1 MKPGVDY
8 IGVGCGA
15 LIVNDRNETLLLK
28 RVGDRVDSGVWA
40 KSGGKVEFGE
50 TVQDAIKREVREEL
64 GVEIELLDYLGFTD
78 QINPPGSPGVH
89 WVAISYLARIISG
102 EPKNMEP
109 DKHEEMK
116 WFPLD
121 ALPENTSKTTTEP
134 ALIYLSGIK

>member
-15 LIVNDRNETLLLK
+15 LIVNDKGETLLLK
-28 RVGDRVDSGVWA
+28 RIGDRIDSGTWS
-40 KSGGKVEFGE
+40 KPGGKVEFGE
-50 TVQDAIKREVREEL
+50 TAQDAIKREIREEL
-64 GVEIELLDYLGFTD
+64 GVEIELLDYLGFTN
-78 QINPPGSPGVH
+78 QINSPGSPGTH
-89 WVAISYLARIISG
+89 WVAISYLARITSG

-109 DKHEEMK
+109 DKHEELR

-134 ALIYLSGIK
+134 ALIYLSKIK